1 MCANLTAS
9 RTLPVEESDVP
20 VTLDTR
26 DVPVDE
32 RFELWASESRRI
44 FEPMEVSSPLAADFL
59 GRTRGDPLGP
69 LVIHR
74 LAADRSTVRR
84 TRRMI
89 ADSDREWL
97 QLALSVRG
105 CCRVTQDGRS
115 MELKPGTLTTWQSST
130 PYSVDAVTPFG
141 LVVAF
146 VPRALLGAHA
156 DRLYRATAT
165 PVAASVGRARLLR
178 VMLVQIARGLQSGEL
193 SPGDADVA
201 ESLLRLLRGAP
212 AAAPTDRPE
221 LLRAQVLAHID
232 THLCD
237 PDLSPETI
245 ARALYVS
252 RSQLD
257 RVFADED
264 LGVAAVI
271 RHARLERCRE
281 DLADPQLADRT
292 IYEVAARWGFV
303 SAPHFTRTFRS
314 AYGCTPSEHRAG
326 VA

>member
-1 MCANLTAS
+1 
-9 RTLPVEESDVP
+9 

-26 DVPVDE
+26 DVPVEE
-32 RFELWASESRRI
+32 RFELWAAESRRI
-44 FEPMEVSSPLAADFL
+44 FEPMEVSSPRTADFH

-69 LVIHR
+69 VILHR

-115 MELKPGTLTTWQSST
+115 MQLTPGMLSTWQSSR
-130 PYSVDAVTPFG
+130 PYAVDAVTPFG
-141 LVVAF
+141 LVVAYI
-146 VPRALLGAHA
+146 PRAMLGAHA

-165 PVAASVGRARLLR
+165 PLDASAGRARVLR
-178 VMLVQIARGLQSGEL
+178 AMLVQTARCLQSGEL
-193 SPGDADVA
+193 TTRDADVA
-201 ESLLRLLRGAP
+201 ETLVQLLRGTP
-212 AAAPTDRPE
+212 AAVRSDRGG
-221 LLRAQVLAHID
+221 LLRAQVLAHIE
-232 THLCD
+232 THLVD

-257 RVFADED
+257 RVFADEE
-264 LGVAAVI
+264 LGVAAAI
-271 RHARLERCRE
+271 RRARLERCRE
-281 DLADPQLADRT
+281 DLADPRLADHT
-292 IYEVAARWGFV
+292 IFEIAARWGFV
-303 SAPHFTRTFRS
+303 SAPPFTRTFRRT
-314 AYGCTPSEHRAG
+314 YDCTPSEYRA
-326 VA
+326 AASAD